1 MLLVPITAFVVPIGA
16 ILFLL
21 CACIGIIWVAG
32 VICFVFLLWPV
43 WFPFPFLW
51 ALLNND
57 KEFLEP
63 LTLPGL
69 GVWFLHLLEAYLKF
83 CLAYVNQLAIPYR
96 FATTFLVHGLK
107 KASEDW
113 P

>member
-1 MLLVPITAFVVPIGA
+1 MRLTGRSALPVPRRPTGH
-16 ILFLL
+16 
-21 CACIGIIWVAG
+21 G
-32 VICFVFLLWPV
+32 V

-51 ALLNND
+51 ALLNNA

-69 GVWFLHLLEAYLKF
+69 GAWFLHLLEAYLKF
-83 CLAYVNQLAIPYR
+83 CLAYVNQLVIPYR

-113 P
+113 L